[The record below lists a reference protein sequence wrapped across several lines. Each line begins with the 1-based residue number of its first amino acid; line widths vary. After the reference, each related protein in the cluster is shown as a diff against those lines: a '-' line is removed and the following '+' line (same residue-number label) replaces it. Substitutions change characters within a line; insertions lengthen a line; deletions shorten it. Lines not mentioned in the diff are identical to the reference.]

1 MNMLRTIIWVLLT
14 AVLVIFAMANWSP
27 VTVTVWPGQMLDT
40 KLPLLILV
48 SFLIGSIPMWIAL
61 RTTRWTLNRR
71 LNDSERQLADLRA
84 MAHRQAE
91 ANAAVAAAVA
101 SSPEPAQETVETP
114 DVIVARGDNVA
125 APIVEPASNPQQ
137 IGRNTPPPP
146 MEKL

>member
-14 AVLVIFAMANWSP
+14 AILVIFAMANWSP
-27 VTVTVWPGQMLDT
+27 VTVTVWPGQVLDT
-40 KLPLLILV
+40 KLPLLILI
-48 SFLIGSIPMWIAL
+48 SFLIGSVPMWIAL

-71 LNDSERQLADLRA
+71 LNDSDRQLADLRA

-101 SSPEPAQETVETP
+101 ASPEPVPASTTQLADDIDP
-114 DVIVARGDNVA
+114 VAVPTRGDNV
-125 APIVEPASNPQQ
+125 
-137 IGRNTPPPP
+137 PPPP

>member
-14 AVLVIFAMANWSP
+14 AILVIFAMANWSA
-27 VTVTVWPGQMLDT
+27 VTVTVWPGQVLDT
-40 KLPLLILV
+40 KLPLLILI
-48 SFLIGSIPMWIAL
+48 SFLIGSLPMWIAL

-101 SSPEPAQETVETP
+101 TSPEPHPAPMTSEAQEEVLVVP
-114 DVIVARGDNVA
+114 PRGDNV
-125 APIVEPASNPQQ
+125 
-137 IGRNTPPPP
+137 PPPP

>member
-14 AVLVIFAMANWSP
+14 AFLVIFAMANWSP
-27 VTVTVWPGQMLDT
+27 VTVTVWPGQVLDT
-40 KLPLLILV
+40 KLPLLILI
-48 SFLIGSIPMWIAL
+48 SFLIGSLPMWIAL

-84 MAHRQAE
+84 MAHRQSE

-101 SSPEPAQETVETP
+101 ASPEPVSAPITSPTGDFTP
-114 DVIVARGDNVA
+114 VAVPPRGDNV
-125 APIVEPASNPQQ
+125 
-137 IGRNTPPPP
+137 PPPP

>member
-14 AVLVIFAMANWSP
+14 AILVIFAMANWSP
-27 VTVTVWPGQMLDT
+27 VTVTVWPGQVLDT
-40 KLPLLILV
+40 KLPLLILI
-48 SFLIGSIPMWIAL
+48 SFLIGSVPMWIAL

-71 LNDSERQLADLRA
+71 LNDSDRQLADLRA

-101 SSPEPAQETVETP
+101 ASPEPVPAPTTHLADDINP
-114 DVIVARGDNVA
+114 VAVPTRGDNV
-125 APIVEPASNPQQ
+125 
-137 IGRNTPPPP
+137 PPPP